1 MRTALLLATAIA
13 LTSTSRSAEPP
24 EQVPSWSAGDLEF
37 FLHGSMSTEA
47 VPETV
52 LTAFIR
58 TYPDLFPTTDLS
70 HLGLV
75 PDPGFGWP
83 IGFTRS
89 QPAHLGGLPSIGIN
103 CASCHVAEIATSGG
117 APVRIFGTT
126 GFFDA
131 EAYFGALFVATLR
144 TAEPANM
151 RRFLAAYLAVTD
163 PPAGDAGRDQLL
175 AAWEKAAPQI
185 TETMKADPFGNKGA
199 PTGGLHPIDGN
210 ALRLDRARLAADP
223 HLPELTHQ
231 MLRLFHNMRAGLHLP
246 DAVPDKAPPSSG
258 PGRNDAFGLLSQGL
272 LGMPRP
278 YAPVKYG
285 LVWNLEQRHWVH
297 WDGNTESP
305 LGRNILAVLGLGAPL
320 VGTHG
325 QFDFALVQRHTD
337 LTERIR
343 APRYPWAIDREAASR
358 GAAHYQANCASCH
371 SGPETDSRLF
381 AASAIGT
388 DAMRATAFAALSAQ
402 GFNRFL
408 ASFESPGYTPPKTP
422 GLRSTGKYWSPTLAG
437 VWARSPYLHNG
448 SVRTM
453 EELLTKAANRAPSF
467 HRGSRTF
474 DPVAMGWT
482 DEGYYLLDVLTPGNA
497 NTGHDYGTG
506 LSPAEKHELIE
517 FLKTL

>member
-1 MRTALLLATAIA
+1 MRTSVLLATAIA
-13 LTSTSRSAEPP
+13 LASTSLSAELP
-24 EQVPSWSAGDLEF
+24 EQVPSWSPGDLEF

-47 VPETV
+47 VPENV
-52 LTAFIR
+52 LKAFIR
-58 TYPDLFPTTDLS
+58 TYPDLYPTADLT

-75 PDPGFGWP
+75 PDPAFGWP
-83 IGFTRS
+83 LGFTRS
-89 QPAHLGGLPSIGIN
+89 QPAHLAGLPSIGIN
-103 CASCHVAEIATSGG
+103 CASCHVAEVAPSGG
-117 APVRIFGTT
+117 TPVRILGAT

-144 TAEPANM
+144 TSDPANM
-151 RRFLAAYLAVTD
+151 QRFLAAYLAASD
-163 PPAGDAGRDQLL
+163 PQAGDAGRDQLQ

-185 TETMKADPFGNKGA
+185 TEAMKADPFGIKDA
-199 PTGGLHPIDGN
+199 PAGSLHPIDGST
-210 ALRLDRARLAADP
+210 LRLDRARLTRDP
-223 HLPELTHQ
+223 QLPEVAHNL
-231 MLRLFHNMRAGLHLP
+231 LRLFHNMRAALHLP
-246 DAVPDKAPPSSG
+246 DQAPDKAPPSSG

-320 VGTHG
+320 IGTHG

-343 APRYPWAIDREAASR
+343 PPRYPWAIDREAASR

-381 AASAIGT
+381 AASTIGT
-388 DAMRATAFAALSAQ
+388 DATRATAFADLYAQ
-402 GFNRFL
+402 AFNRFL
-408 ASFESPGYTPPKTP
+408 ANVETPGYTPPKTP

-453 EELLTKAANRAPSF
+453 EELLRKPDSRARSF

-482 DEGYYLLDVLTPGNA
+482 DEGYYVLDTSAPGNA
-497 NTGHDYGTG
+497 NTGHDYGTS
-506 LSPAEKHELIE
+506 LAPAEKHDLIE